1 MERQS
6 NLELLRIIAMIMVIT
21 VHYVGHGRVLDN
33 VEVFSLNFYVSNLMQ
48 AFTTFSVPIYVM
60 ISAYFMC
67 EKEFKLKRVFKIWLQ
82 VFFYSIS
89 IYLLT
94 LVLGLNEFSMLQ
106 FIKNI
111 LPIICNQYSFVTAYI
126 MLLILSPFLNK
137 VIEVFDKGLYEK
149 LVITL
154 IIMFFVLGAGLPI
167 NVITC
172 SYLSLLVVIYL
183 ITAYIKKYYKL
194 NIKKEYYFF
203 IFLASVMTIFIGR
216 ILMYKVGLGFE
227 SSIFFAYN
235 NLFVFIGTV
244 SLFMFFSQLYIKSK
258 LINKIAKLT
267 FGIYLIHDNNYV
279 REILY
284 DKILHVDKWI
294 DSNVFII
301 VAIISI
307 GLIFISCGIIELCRS
322 KIFEGFRVNDLM
334 CGLIVKIKSKI
345 NYLIKKIVM

>member
-154 IIMFFVLGAGLPI
+154 IIMFFCI
-167 NVITC
+167 RSRIT
-172 SYLSLLVVIYL
+172 
-183 ITAYIKKYYKL
+183 YKC
-194 NIKKEYYFF
+194 
-203 IFLASVMTIFIGR
+203 
-216 ILMYKVGLGFE
+216 
-227 SSIFFAYN
+227 N
-235 NLFVFIGTV
+235 N
-244 SLFMFFSQLYIKSK
+244 M
-258 LINKIAKLT
+258 
-267 FGIYLIHDNNYV
+267 
-279 REILY
+279 
-284 DKILHVDKWI
+284 
-294 DSNVFII
+294 
-301 VAIISI
+301 
-307 GLIFISCGIIELCRS
+307 
-322 KIFEGFRVNDLM
+322 
-334 CGLIVKIKSKI
+334 
-345 NYLIKKIVM
+345 

>member
-1 MERQS
+1 
-6 NLELLRIIAMIMVIT
+6 MVIT

-67 EKEFKLKRVFKIWLQ
+67 EKEFKLKHVFKIWIQ

-94 LVLGLNEFSMLQ
+94 LALGLNEFSILQ

-126 MLLILSPFLNK
+126 MLLILTPFLNK

-154 IIMFFVLGAGLPI
+154 IVMFFVLGAGLPI
-167 NVITC
+167 NVVTS
-172 SYLSLLVVIYL
+172 SYLTLIVVIYL

-203 IFLASVMTIFIGR
+203 AFLASVITIFIGR
-216 ILMYKVGLGFE
+216 IIMYKLGLGFE
-227 SSIFFAYN
+227 ASIFFAYN
-235 NLFVFIGTV
+235 NLFVFSGTV
-244 SLFMFFSQLYIKSK
+244 SLFMFFSGLYIRSK

-322 KIFEGFRVNDLM
+322 KIFEEFRVNDLM